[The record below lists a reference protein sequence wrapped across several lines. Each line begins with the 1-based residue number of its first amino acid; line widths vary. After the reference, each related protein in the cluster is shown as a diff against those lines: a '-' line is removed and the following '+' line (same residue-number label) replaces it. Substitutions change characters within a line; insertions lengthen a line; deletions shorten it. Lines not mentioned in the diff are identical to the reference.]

1 MDLPKRKPN
10 RIKDYDYSQ
19 NGAYFITICSK
30 DKKHLFW
37 DNCVGAPIG
46 RPQHKLTEYG
56 IIVESAIKNIPIIYP
71 SVSVDNFVIMPNHI
85 HLLLSIHG
93 NENGRPMGA
102 PTISTVINQFKGFVS
117 KQAGFSVWQK
127 LFYDHIVRGEQ
138 DYEEIWEYIDANPLK
153 WENDEFY

>member
-1 MDLPKRKPN
+1 
-10 RIKDYDYSQ
+10 
-19 NGAYFITICSK
+19 
-30 DKKHLFW
+30 
-37 DNCVGAPIG
+37 
-46 RPQHKLTEYG
+46 
-56 IIVESAIKNIPIIYP
+56 
-71 SVSVDNFVIMPNHI
+71 MPNHI
-85 HLLLSIHG
+85 HLLLSIRG